1 MKWNLLIRRGVSL
14 LACLLLV
21 VSMMAVLA
29 GCGDEP
35 ANGDSTT
42 PTGDNNNGDEGN
54 GKDESSLLSVLKQ
67 GSNDT
72 LNLGGKELTISVWGG
87 VVQEGQDPYF
97 DRRYAK
103 ERLTEAAYN
112 VQIEWMENNTSTFV
126 QDVTLAY
133 TSQKKYADL
142 MFCPS
147 TQGFDLCR
155 LGAIQPL
162 DDYINYDSKW
172 YQMTANADM
181 FVDGKHYS
189 YMPDENNANNIG
201 LFITYN
207 KTILEAAGCED
218 PYTLY
223 NEGKWDW
230 DAFVEIIEKTTIKD
244 DAGNV
249 TQYGVS
255 GSFILEALCL
265 SNGIDMIGMDTENQK
280 FTCNLYTDAGL
291 EALNMMKKIGY
302 DLKGCDGYYGGHNSL
317 ITFGDSKL
325 AMLISAS
332 YYPSGSIQKGMD
344 VHSVPLPIGPSAG
357 GKETNGLSL
366 QEWWCVGT
374 ISDFSVKDA
383 LQVALHMND
392 NNPENA
398 GYMDESNYATV
409 YLTEDEIRSEFIER
423 TYDGCVFYNEYESEF
438 YWDYIH
444 SEDVRHTLCINPAD
458 ITATLAEKV
467 FAPICAGEDPRTV
480 LERVKPVIDEAL
492 KDMLPKSMQ

>member
-1 MKWNLLIRRGVSL
+1 MKRNLLFRRGMSL
-14 LACLLLV
+14 LACLLMV
-21 VSMMAVLA
+21 ISMMAVLS
-29 GCGDEP
+29 GCGEEP
-35 ANGDSTT
+35 AN
-42 PTGDNNNGDEGN
+42 PNGDNGGNNDGGN
-54 GKDESSLLSVLKQ
+54 NKDESSLLSVLKQ

-72 LNLGGKELTISVWGG
+72 LDLGGKELTISVWGG

-103 ERLTEAAYN
+103 ERLTEKAYN

-142 MFCPS
+142 IFCPS

-172 YQMTANADM
+172 YQMTANADL

-207 KTILEAAGCED
+207 KTILEEAGCAD

-223 NEGKWDW
+223 QEGKWDW
-230 DAFVEIIEKTTIKD
+230 DAFYEIIEKTTKKD
-244 DAGNV
+244 DAGKV
-249 TQYGVS
+249 TQWGVG

-265 SNGIDMIGMDTENQK
+265 SNGVDMIGMDTANKK
-280 FTCNLYTDAGL
+280 FTCNLYSDAGL
-291 EALNMMKKIGY
+291 EALNLMKKIGY
-302 DLKGCDGYYGGHNSL
+302 DLKGCDGNYGGHNSL

-332 YYPSGSIQKGMD
+332 YYPGSAIQKGMD
-344 VHSVPLPIGPSAG
+344 VHSVPLPRGPKATSDV
-357 GKETNGLSL
+357 NGLSL

-392 NNPENA
+392 NNPANA
-398 GYMDESNYATV
+398 DYEDPDNYATV
-409 YLTEDEIRSEFIER
+409 YLTPEEVRGEFIER

-438 YWDYIH
+438 YWDFIH
-444 SEDVRHTLCINPAD
+444 DEDVHHTLVINPAD
-458 ITATLAEKV
+458 IIATLSAKV
-467 FAPICAGEDPRTV
+467 FGPICQGEDPRTV

-492 KDMLPKSMQ
+492 KDMLPKNMQ